1 MCDRRTV
8 GLRQIVSRARVVRPV
23 QTVPPE
29 PSSLVR
35 SGSHSSVQGR
45 KEPLASEVDS
55 SSPPVSAN
63 IKVRHVLTEL
73 LETERV
79 YVNEIS
85 IVLKVKSEYMF
96 TYLWLSHILNEIVS
110 FPPLTG
116 IQGSVDGSRSFS
128 IWSLPSSSAVGG
140 QDGCPV
146 WQLARDLR
154 LSRTNSPARFGE
166 QSF

>member
-85 IVLKVKSEYMF
+85 IVLKVKRE
-96 TYLWLSHILNEIVS
+96 
-110 FPPLTG
+110 
-116 IQGSVDGSRSFS
+116 
-128 IWSLPSSSAVGG
+128 
-140 QDGCPV
+140 
-146 WQLARDLR
+146 
-154 LSRTNSPARFGE
+154 
-166 QSF
+166 

>member
-1 MCDRRTV
+1 MIQRLQDVQVMCDRRTV
-8 GLRQIVSRARVVRPV
+8 GLRQIVTRARVVRPV

-85 IVLKVKSEYMF
+85 IVLKVKREYIF
-96 TYLWLSHILNEIVS
+96 SYL
-110 FPPLTG
+110 
-116 IQGSVDGSRSFS
+116 
-128 IWSLPSSSAVGG
+128 
-140 QDGCPV
+140 
-146 WQLARDLR
+146 
-154 LSRTNSPARFGE
+154 
-166 QSF
+166 